1 MAGCTSS
8 LARPPPDI
16 SKVQDDEV
24 GDGTTSVV
32 VLAGELLR
40 EAEQLVNQKIHP
52 MTIIAGFREACE
64 CAREVLAASA
74 FSNAGDA
81 ELFRRDLMNIAKTT
95 LSSKILTGDKE
106 HFANLAVDAIMRL
119 KGEWVGRSPEGQKRP
134 GGRRHHEARGWVTR
148 GLGGAGMGGWVGGSP
163 DVGPGGAVRVGLGV
177 QGWVGSRSSDC

>member
-1 MAGCTSS
+1 MHTVCSRAAPS
-8 LARPPPDI
+8 LPPSPTRRPDI

-64 CAREVLAASA
+64 CAKGVLEASS
-74 FSNAGDA
+74 FSNQGDA
-81 ELFRRDLMNIAKTT
+81 AAFRKDLLNIAKTT

-119 KGEWVGRSPEGQKRP
+119 KG
-134 GGRRHHEARGWVTR
+134 
-148 GLGGAGMGGWVGGSP
+148 GWVGEEGPQGVGGRDHEAQGGVGGSRIA
-163 DVGPGGAVRVGLGV
+163 GGGA
-177 QGWVGSRSSDC
+177 